1 MMKYWILEKK
11 QITPDNIY
19 IRVNGP
25 NTDGEI
31 LVVDKNYLTKMQ
43 IQCSKL
49 KNMLDMLPATNNVIF
64 NDKLREV
71 KYEIDLL
78 LGIR

>member
-1 MMKYWILEKK
+1 MKYWILEKK
-11 QITPDNIY
+11 QITPDNVY

-31 LVVDKNYLTKMQ
+31 LVVDKNYLTQ
-43 IQCSKL
+43 IQISAAKL
-49 KNMLDMLPATNNVIF
+49 KNMMDTLPATNNIIF
-64 NDKLREV
+64 NDKVREISR
-71 KYEIDLL
+71 EIDNL